1 MSQLA
6 SRSAPQ
12 LLPPFWPVDDQH
24 GVGHVRLEG
33 EPPANAAEVMP
44 LLLKL
49 AAQSDAMR
57 SLQSAEGE
65 CLSESAA
72 SVLRGEMAET
82 MRELADLI
90 DDESAEAVRLRAKGL
105 AGGIEHRE
113 MTLEIARSGP
123 PPALEIVCGPLCT
136 WRMKTRIG
144 LHSFLAAARDEHQQK
159 LLDELDDSLEQ
170 ALASVEAEIGADGMS
185 VPFKLPMNVTNLL
198 ISAGEAAG
206 HPKHFA
212 YFMPEDE
219 WVDGLP
225 IEEQRTLYMRNV
237 HLARYSEI
245 TIPLAETLLDGT
257 DARRPTC
264 RSSDTLMPW
273 IRGHD
278 HGHNVVVPS
287 TCYDEWMETLGIEP
301 FMALQ
306 EAIADVY
313 GFLMTISEPW
323 LADHRRQPPRHVRH
337 AHGRAAPLPAARA
350 QVLRRPRRRLRRT
363 QLPRRERLRRDRRA
377 TGRISWNE
385 EDFCRGMAALASALT
400 ESTVGAPDETGSEAF
415 LARYGWP
422 TETAAMRTF
431 DAMREELTN
440 VPTSIAFYRTSDV
453 DTPPAAGV
461 PVAAQ
466 PSPKRRQALDAGLL
480 DRHLQPLAQL
490 DLRFPAEQ
498 VAGAGDVGAALLGI
512 VGGQRLEDDLR
523 ARLGH
528 LDHGFRQFQ
537 QGELVRDCRC

>member
-12 LLPPFWPVDDQH
+12 LLPPFWPIDDQH
-24 GVGHVRLEG
+24 GVGHVRLDG

-44 LLLKL
+44 LLLQL

-65 CLSESAA
+65 TLSESAA
-72 SVLRGEMAET
+72 SVLRGEMAER
-82 MRELADLI
+82 MRELADLL
-90 DDESAEAVRLRAKGL
+90 DEDSAAAVRLRAKGL
-105 AGGIEHRE
+105 SGGIEHRE

-144 LHSFLAAARDEHQQK
+144 LHSFVAAARDERQQA
-159 LLDELDDSLEQ
+159 LLNELDDSLEQ
-170 ALASVEAEIGADGMS
+170 ALASVEAEIGANGLS

-237 HLARYSEI
+237 HLARYSVI
-245 TIPLAETLLDGT
+245 TVPLAETLLNGPMRAADVPI
-257 DARRPTC
+257 A
-264 RSSDTLMPW
+264 DTLMPW

-287 TCYDEWMETLGIEP
+287 TCYDDWMETLGIEP

-313 GFLMTISEPW
+313 GFLMTISDAW
-323 LADHRRQPPRHVRH
+323 LNITGVSRLDMCATHMAELLHY
-337 AHGRAAPLPAARA
+337 
-350 QVLRRPRRRLRRT
+350 LRRGPKYYGDPGAAYVELSF
-363 QLPRRERLRRDRRA
+363 LAENGFVEIDGA
-377 TGRISWNE
+377 GRVTWNE

-431 DAMREELTN
+431 EAMREELTN

-453 DTPPAAGV
+453 TAAEPA
-461 PVAAQ
+461 PVAA
-466 PSPKRRQALDAGLL
+466 
-480 DRHLQPLAQL
+480 
-490 DLRFPAEQ
+490 
-498 VAGAGDVGAALLGI
+498 
-512 VGGQRLEDDLR
+512 
-523 ARLGH
+523 
-528 LDHGFRQFQ
+528 
-537 QGELVRDCRC
+537 

>member
-1 MSQLA
+1 MSELA
-6 SRSAPQ
+6 GRKPPQ
-12 LLPPFWPVDDQH
+12 LLSPFWPLEDQH

-33 EPPANAAEVMP
+33 KPPTNAAQTMP

-49 AAQSDAMR
+49 AAQSEAMR

-65 CLSESAA
+65 DLSDGAA
-72 SVLRGEMAET
+72 SALRGEMAEGL
-82 MRELADLI
+82 RELADLV
-90 DDESAEAVRLRAKGL
+90 DEESAQIIRLRAKGL

-113 MTLEIARSGP
+113 MTLEIARGGP

-144 LHSFLAAARDEHQQK
+144 LHSFLAAARDEAQQEI
-159 LLDELDDSLEQ
+159 LDQLDASLDD
-170 ALASVEAEIGADGMS
+170 ALGAVEAEIGAKDMG

-219 WVDGLP
+219 GVDGLAL
-225 IEEQRTLYMRNV
+225 EEQRTLYMRNV
-237 HLARYSEI
+237 HLARYSVI
-245 TIPLAETLLDGT
+245 TIPLAETLLDGPMRAA
-257 DARRPTC
+257 DVPVEK
-264 RSSDTLMPW
+264 TLMPW

-287 TCYDEWMETLGIEP
+287 TTYDSWMETLGIEP

-313 GFLMTISEPW
+313 GFLMCIAEPW
-323 LADHRRQPPRHVRH
+323 SGIGGFSRLEMCATHIAEMLHY
-337 AHGRAAPLPAARA
+337 
-350 QVLRRPRRRLRRT
+350 LRRGPQYFGDPGAAYVELSF
-363 QLPRRERLRRDRRA
+363 LAENGFVEIDGA
-377 TGRISWNE
+377 GRISWNE

-400 ESTVGAPDETGSEAF
+400 EATVAAPDEAGSEAL

-422 TETAAMRTF
+422 TETAAKRALE
-431 DAMREELTN
+431 AMRRELTN

-453 DTPPAAGV
+453 TASLGV
-461 PVAAQ
+461 PV
-466 PSPKRRQALDAGLL
+466 
-480 DRHLQPLAQL
+480 
-490 DLRFPAEQ
+490 PA
-498 VAGAGDVGAALLGI
+498 
-512 VGGQRLEDDLR
+512 
-523 ARLGH
+523 
-528 LDHGFRQFQ
+528 
-537 QGELVRDCRC
+537 

>member
-6 SRSAPQ
+6 SHRAPQ

-33 EPPANAAEVMP
+33 EPPANAAEAMP

-49 AAQSDAMR
+49 AAQSDALR
-57 SLQSAEGE
+57 SLQSADGE
-65 CLSESAA
+65 ILSESAA
-72 SVLRGEMAET
+72 SVLRGEMAEGL
-82 MRELADLI
+82 RELADLL
-90 DDESAEAVRLRAKGL
+90 DSDSAETVRLRAKAL
-105 AGGIEHRE
+105 AGGIEHRD

-123 PPALEIVCGPLCT
+123 PPAVEIVCGPLCT
-136 WRMKTRIG
+136 WRMKTRAG
-144 LHSFLAAARDEHQQK
+144 LHSFLAAVRDEEQQEI
-159 LLDELDDSLEQ
+159 LDRLDDSLEQ
-170 ALASVEAEIGADGMS
+170 ALASVEAEIGASGMK
-185 VPFKLPMNVTNLL
+185 VPFKLPMNATELL

-245 TIPLAETLLDGT
+245 TIPLAETLLSGPMRAADVP
-257 DARRPTC
+257 AER
-264 RSSDTLMPW
+264 TLMPW

-278 HGHNVVVPS
+278 HGHNVIVPD
-287 TCYDEWMETLGIEP
+287 TRYDDWMETLGIEP

-323 LADHRRQPPRHVRH
+323 LAITGVSRLDMCATHIAELLHY
-337 AHGRAAPLPAARA
+337 
-350 QVLRRPRRRLRRT
+350 LRRGPKYYGDPGAAYVELSF
-363 QLPRRERLRRDRRA
+363 LAENGFVEIDG
-377 TGRISWNE
+377 TGRIAWNE
-385 EDFCRGMAALASALT
+385 EDLCRGMAALASALT
-400 ESTVGAPDETGSEAF
+400 EATVGAPDERGSEAL

-422 TETAAMRTF
+422 TETAAMRTWN
-431 DAMREELTN
+431 AMREELAH

-453 DTPPAAGV
+453 AAAASIPVPA
-461 PVAAQ
+461 
-466 PSPKRRQALDAGLL
+466 
-480 DRHLQPLAQL
+480 
-490 DLRFPAEQ
+490 
-498 VAGAGDVGAALLGI
+498 
-512 VGGQRLEDDLR
+512 
-523 ARLGH
+523 
-528 LDHGFRQFQ
+528 
-537 QGELVRDCRC
+537 

>member
-6 SRSAPQ
+6 SRSAPE

-33 EPPANAAEVMP
+33 EPPANPAEVMP

-65 CLSESAA
+65 SLSDSAA

-90 DDESAEAVRLRAKGL
+90 DDESAETVRLRAKAL
-105 AGGIEHRE
+105 AGGIGHRE

-136 WRMKTRIG
+136 WRMKTRVG
-144 LHSFLAAARDEHQQK
+144 LHSFLAAARDEPQQK

-170 ALASVEAEIGADGMS
+170 ALAAVEAEIGASGLR
-185 VPFKLPMNVTNLL
+185 VPFKLPMNATNLL

-245 TIPLAETLLDGT
+245 TISLGEALLNGPMRAADV
-257 DARRPTC
+257 PVEK
-264 RSSDTLMPW
+264 TLMPW

-278 HGHNVVVPS
+278 HGHNVVVPT
-287 TCYDEWMETLGIEP
+287 TCYDSWMETLGIEP

-323 LADHRRQPPRHVRH
+323 LAITGVSRLEMCATHIAELLHYMRRGPKYYGDP
-337 AHGRAAPLPAARA
+337 GAAYVELSFLAENDFVEIDEA
-350 QVLRRPRRRLRRT
+350 
-363 QLPRRERLRRDRRA
+363 
-377 TGRISWNE
+377 GRISWNE

-400 ESTVGAPDETGSEAF
+400 DSTVGAPDERGSEAL

-422 TETAAMRTF
+422 TETAAMRTWN
-431 DAMREELTN
+431 AMREELTS

-453 DTPPAAGV
+453 TAAASV
-461 PVAAQ
+461 PV
-466 PSPKRRQALDAGLL
+466 
-480 DRHLQPLAQL
+480 
-490 DLRFPAEQ
+490 PA
-498 VAGAGDVGAALLGI
+498 
-512 VGGQRLEDDLR
+512 
-523 ARLGH
+523 
-528 LDHGFRQFQ
+528 
-537 QGELVRDCRC
+537 

>member
-12 LLPPFWPVDDQH
+12 LLPPFWPIDDQH
-24 GVGHVRLEG
+24 GVGHVRLDG

-44 LLLKL
+44 LLLQL

-65 CLSESAA
+65 TLSESAA
-72 SVLRGEMAET
+72 SVLRGEMAER
-82 MRELADLI
+82 MRELADLL
-90 DDESAEAVRLRAKGL
+90 DDESAAAVRLRAKGL

-144 LHSFLAAARDEHQQK
+144 LHSFLAAARDERQQA
-159 LLDELDDSLEQ
+159 LLNELDDSLEQ
-170 ALASVEAEIGADGMS
+170 ALASVEAEIGASGMH

-237 HLARYSEI
+237 HLARYSVI
-245 TIPLAETLLDGT
+245 TIPLAEKLLSGPMRAADVPI
-257 DARRPTC
+257 A
-264 RSSDTLMPW
+264 DTLMPW

-287 TCYDEWMETLGIEP
+287 TCYDELDGDARDR
-301 FMALQ
+301 ALHGP
-306 EAIADVY
+306 AGGDR
-313 GFLMTISEPW
+313 GRLRLPDDDLRC
-323 LADHRRQPPRHVRH
+323 LARHHRRQPPRHVRDP
-337 AHGRAAPLPAARA
+337 HGRAAPLPAPRSE
-350 QVLRRPRRRLRRT
+350 VLRRPRRRLRRT
-363 QLPRRERLRRDRRA
+363 QLPRRERLRRDRRRRPGHA
-377 TGRISWNE
+377 GTR
-385 EDFCRGMAALASALT
+385 
-400 ESTVGAPDETGSEAF
+400 
-415 LARYGWP
+415 
-422 TETAAMRTF
+422 
-431 DAMREELTN
+431 
-440 VPTSIAFYRTSDV
+440 RTSAAAW
-453 DTPPAAGV
+453 PPW
-461 PVAAQ
+461 
-466 PSPKRRQALDAGLL
+466 
-480 DRHLQPLAQL
+480 
-490 DLRFPAEQ
+490 
-498 VAGAGDVGAALLGI
+498 
-512 VGGQRLEDDLR
+512 R
-523 ARLGH
+523 AP
-528 LDHGFRQFQ
+528 
-537 QGELVRDCRC
+537 

>member
-1 MSQLA
+1 MQEGKGDREMSQLA

-12 LLPPFWPVDDQH
+12 LLPPFWPIDDQH

-33 EPPANAAEVMP
+33 EPPTNPAEVMP
-44 LLLKL
+44 LLLQL

-65 CLSESAA
+65 CLSEGVA

-90 DDESAEAVRLRAKGL
+90 DAESAEAVRLRAKGL

-136 WRMKTRIG
+136 WRMKTRVG
-144 LHSFLAAARDEHQQK
+144 LHSFVAAARDEAQQK
-159 LLDELDDSLEQ
+159 LLDALDDSLEQ
-170 ALASVEAEIGADGMS
+170 ALASVEAEIDAEGMR

-237 HLARYSEI
+237 HLARYTEI
-245 TIPLAETLLDGT
+245 TIPLAETLLRGPMRAADVPI
-257 DARRPTC
+257 A
-264 RSSDTLMPW
+264 DTLMPW

-287 TCYDEWMETLGIEP
+287 TCYDEWMEALGIEP

-323 LADHRRQPPRHVRH
+323 LAITGVSRLEMCATHMAELLHY
-337 AHGRAAPLPAARA
+337 
-350 QVLRRPRRRLRRT
+350 LRRGPKYYGDPGAAYVELSF
-363 QLPRRERLRRDRRA
+363 LAENGFVEIDDA
-377 TGRISWNE
+377 GRISWNE

-400 ESTVGAPDETGSEAF
+400 ESTVGAPDERGSEAL

-422 TETAAMRTF
+422 AETAAMRTF
-431 DAMREELTN
+431 NAMREELTN

-453 DTPPAAGV
+453 AAADEV
-461 PVAAQ
+461 PV
-466 PSPKRRQALDAGLL
+466 
-480 DRHLQPLAQL
+480 
-490 DLRFPAEQ
+490 PA
-498 VAGAGDVGAALLGI
+498 
-512 VGGQRLEDDLR
+512 
-523 ARLGH
+523 
-528 LDHGFRQFQ
+528 
-537 QGELVRDCRC
+537 